1 MCIQVV
7 QLCLFI
13 LALLASPICLYLLFF
28 YAFIRWDLPT
38 IFVICNIRFIRKP
51 YKYLIYATNYCCYFW
66 TGFEQARTMSIIS
79 CPLNAQLLCKPAVAP
94 VDDPEGTCKWSA
106 PLCFVF
112 APQLS
117 SLFLHVMS
125 PGPEWPPSPS
135 SGLFKP
141 CFILTTV
148 ADALVPV
155 LVVFLLHSFIEVF
168 IVCCFIL
175 RILIRSV
182 IWSSFSLGWPKIPLF
197 FSFYNCLYEKRHSM
211 RVSNPLLSNH
221 ASCITVGDCV
231 VLVVFALQRHV
242 ETRVS
247 RQTVVISREIRQ
259 WQWMKLHCLH
269 ASLNFICIAFYWS
282 IEALCH

>member
-51 YKYLIYATNYCCYFW
+51 YIYLIYATNYCCYFW

-155 LVVFLLHSFIEVF
+155 LVVFLLHSFIVVLLCVASFCVF
-168 IVCCFIL
+168 SFAVSFEARLVSDDQKSSCFSHFTIVCL
-175 RILIRSV
+175 RSDIRCVSV
-182 IWSSFSLGWPKIPLF
+182 TLF
-197 FSFYNCLYEKRHSM
+197 YQ
-211 RVSNPLLSNH
+211 
-221 ASCITVGDCV
+221 IT
-231 VLVVFALQRHV
+231 LVV
-242 ETRVS
+242 
-247 RQTVVISREIRQ
+247 
-259 WQWMKLHCLH
+259 
-269 ASLNFICIAFYWS
+269 
-282 IEALCH
+282 